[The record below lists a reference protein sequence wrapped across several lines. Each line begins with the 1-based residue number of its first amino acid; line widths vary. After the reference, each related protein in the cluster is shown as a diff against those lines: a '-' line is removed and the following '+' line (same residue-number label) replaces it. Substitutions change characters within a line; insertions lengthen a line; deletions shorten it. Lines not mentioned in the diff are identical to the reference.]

1 MIAFESIRYRLST
14 KYGEDFDHFLLEEAN
29 QLFEEYRQ
37 EQVTYH
43 EAIGGVERIEAFAN
57 RPSLIQEVQT
67 KVDELKQSRQQFKE
81 AEKLAIQK
89 KWEEAYHLYLQVI
102 EEDPNY
108 EKSRQLADT
117 AKRWWLQDLLV
128 EAVTYYEKR
137 QYEKSL
143 TVIEQALSLS
153 EGDEQF
159 LQLKEDVHLAMEKGT
174 LESKWSEVK
183 EILTE
188 SIQSGIESLQNIF
201 EKIFKR

>member
-1 MIAFESIRYRLST
+1 M
-14 KYGEDFDHFLLEEAN
+14 
-29 QLFEEYRQ
+29 
-37 EQVTYH
+37 
-43 EAIGGVERIEAFAN
+43 
-57 RPSLIQEVQT
+57 
-67 KVDELKQSRQQFKE
+67 
-81 AEKLAIQK
+81 
-89 KWEEAYHLYLQVI
+89 
-102 EEDPNY
+102 EDPNY